1 MSSKFQ
7 NGELSSFRD
16 MTDYVESRQLGAQ
29 HHAPS
34 HALVTLITFT
44 KPTLFP
50 FFFGYILSS

>member
-29 HHAPS
+29 HY
-34 HALVTLITFT
+34 ALTVHSKRMTMMGRTDLFEINSEFDTL
-44 KPTLFP
+44 
-50 FFFGYILSS
+50 

>member
-29 HHAPS
+29 YY
-34 HALVTLITFT
+34 ALTVHSKRMIMMGRTDLFEINSEFDTL
-44 KPTLFP
+44 
-50 FFFGYILSS
+50 